1 MTVQLS
7 WLEHY
12 PYKIEVTGSSPV
24 MVIMDK
30 NKVQRTM
37 KAVGEMMDEMVDY
50 MDSYYCGVQLEIWEK
65 YEKIILEILE
75 EN

>member
-1 MTVQLS
+1 
-7 WLEHY
+7 
-12 PYKIEVTGSSPV
+12 